1 MLAAELSTLDAAERR
16 LGVIDIG
23 SNSLR
28 LVIFDG
34 LKRMPAPI
42 FNEKVLCGL
51 GQGVSRTGRMEEARI
66 EAAMAALRRFAAI
79 AGELATGG
87 VVAVATAAV
96 RDAENGPAFA
106 ARVEAECGIRMQI
119 LTGEE
124 EATLSALGV
133 LSAEPEAD
141 GLMGDI
147 GGSSL
152 ELVGLDQGRVRRQVT
167 LPLGAFSL
175 ALGGDDPDDWITRVE
190 EVLAGQRWLE
200 ERRGRPLYVVGGGW
214 RAIARVHMAETNH
227 PLQVIHRYTL
237 PFAEA
242 LMLAERIARLDDEEL
257 RALKGAPSRRLPTL
271 RPAAAALAG
280 LLKQVRPRELVF
292 SAYGLRE
299 GVLFRELPA
308 RLRADDPLM
317 AACRSLA
324 NRAGGFAAYGD
335 AVHQWIAPAF
345 DGETDAEVRLRH
357 AACLLS
363 EIAVAAH
370 PDHRGEQALNEI
382 LSLPYL
388 PMSHQDRAF
397 VALAV
402 FCRYSG
408 KINGAGTAAARAL
421 LAKKD
426 QARARA
432 VGLALRLADT
442 FSGRAPALLERARLM
457 VEDGIL
463 VMRALR
469 GGDDLLGEVVERR
482 LASLAKACAL
492 DAEVVDADAAD
503 DWGGDD
509 A

>member
-1 MLAAELSTLDAAERR
+1 MLAAEPNSADVADQR

-51 GQGVSRTGRMEEARI
+51 GQGVSSTGRLEEARI
-66 EAAMAALRRFAAI
+66 EVALAALRRFSAI
-79 AGELATGG
+79 AKELARGG
-87 VVAVATAAV
+87 VAAVATAAV
-96 RDAENGPAFA
+96 RDAENGAAFA
-106 ARVEAECGIRMQI
+106 ARVEEECGIHVQI

-124 EATLSALGV
+124 EANLSALGV
-133 LSAEPEAD
+133 LSAEPDAD

-152 ELVGLDQGRVRRQVT
+152 ELVGLDQGQVRNQVT

-175 ALGGDDPDDWITRVE
+175 ALSGDDPDDWIDRVG
-190 EVLAGQRWLE
+190 EVLAGQKWLKD
-200 ERRGRPLYVVGGGW
+200 RRGRPLYVVGGGW
-214 RAIARVHMAETNH
+214 RALARVHMAENSH

-237 PFAEA
+237 PLAEA
-242 LMLAERIARLDDEEL
+242 QALAERIARLDDDGL
-257 RALKGAPSRRLPTL
+257 RDLKGAPSRRLPTL
-271 RPAAAALAG
+271 RPAAAALTG
-280 LLKQVRPRELVF
+280 LLKQVKPSELVF

-299 GVLFRELPA
+299 GVLFRALPA
-308 RLRADDPLM
+308 SMQADDPLM
-317 AACRSLA
+317 SACRSLA

-335 AVHQWIAPAF
+335 AVHGWIAPAF
-345 DGETDAEVRLRH
+345 DGETRDEARLRH

-402 FCRYSG
+402 YCRYTG
-408 KINGAGTAAARAL
+408 KVNGAATAVARAL
-421 LAKKD
+421 LTRKA
-426 QARARA
+426 QSRARV

-442 FSGRAPALLERARLM
+442 FSGRLQRCWIAPSSWSRTAL
-457 VEDGIL
+457 
-463 VMRALR
+463 
-469 GGDDLLGEVVERR
+469 
-482 LASLAKACAL
+482 
-492 DAEVVDADAAD
+492 
-503 DWGGDD
+503 W
-509 A
+509 